1 MDGSQMP
8 GKAFAAKK
16 PSNIPAKS
24 IALPVEHGAWGFLF
38 EPLIAGIIIA
48 PSIAAPFIPLL
59 AVGAFLTRQPLKFF
73 LGDWRQNRTLPRTL
87 IARKFVLIFGGV
99 AAFGLLGTLIFA
111 PLHSFLPFVLATPLV
126 IYLVIQDIARQ
137 TRHLVPELLA
147 AAALASSVSVLAL
160 AGGFATPFA
169 IALWA
174 VILARLIPSILYVRS
189 RVRMDKD
196 KDFTIFAP
204 IAAHIAA
211 LILVVGIYY
220 IGLSSLLTVLMATF
234 LAGRAIYGLS
244 PYRQS
249 LSAKTIGIWEVVYGV
264 VYALS
269 IGIGYY
275 IGI

>member
-24 IALPVEHGAWGFLF
+24 IALPVERGAWGFLF

-87 IARKFVLIFGGV
+87 IARKFVLIFGGI
-99 AAFGLLGTLIFA
+99 ATFGLLGSLIFA

-126 IYLVIQDIARQ
+126 IYLVIQDLARQ

-160 AGGFATPFA
+160 AGGFAAPFA
-169 IALWA
+169 LALCA
-174 VILARLIPSILYVRS
+174 VILARLIPSILYVRC
-189 RVRMDKD
+189 RVRMNKD
-196 KDFTIFAP
+196 KEFTIFSP

-211 LILVVGIYY
+211 LILVIGIYY

-249 LSAKTIGIWEVVYGV
+249 LSAKTIGIWEVVYGIA
-264 VYALS
+264 YALS

-275 IGI
+275 TGI